1 MSWPP
6 PRSPEVCCPRST
18 LALRCWCIS
27 HHMMFMKNTD
37 CDHYAV
43 LFRVLCR
50 HIAPDSSR
58 RRYNDEAAAGGVGTP
73 QNNLHGLETSI
84 QRLLSS
90 INGLLLFMLLIM
102 RGFYCNCLLKL
113 TMNHVYTLHDYN
125 EVLFVHI
132 FVL

>member
-1 MSWPP
+1 MLFCLGYYVVTLLLIQVGAGTTMKQQQGGSVP
-6 PRSPEVCCPRST
+6 PRTTST
-18 LALRCWCIS
+18 GW
-27 HHMMFMKNTD
+27 
-37 CDHYAV
+37 
-43 LFRVLCR
+43 
-50 HIAPDSSR
+50 
-58 RRYNDEAAAGGVGTP
+58 
-73 QNNLHGLETSI
+73 LETSI